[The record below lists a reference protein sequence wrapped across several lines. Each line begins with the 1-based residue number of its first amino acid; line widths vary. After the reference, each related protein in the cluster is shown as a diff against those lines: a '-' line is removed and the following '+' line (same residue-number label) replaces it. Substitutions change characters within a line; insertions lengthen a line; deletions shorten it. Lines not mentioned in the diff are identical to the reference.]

1 MHSAYQSG
9 HTSFLPD
16 RPSSISFHHPAHVT
30 AAVELSRACRRD
42 GGVGVC
48 RCRGDLPRLRRR
60 RGSSVCANHLQRLR
74 PAVSTHWVR
83 QVPSFI
89 ARCWRSRWQ
98 AHSDK
103 QTAEGRDGQAAC
115 RRPASR
121 SPADR
126 RRSLPR
132 PLQVRRQ
139 VRCQPHPSHH
149 HQHQITSQALGE
161 AGRALRCAAGVGGQC
176 SFGRT
181 NPIPQA
187 PLRCPA
193 CSKPLRR
200 SLGRRL

>member
-103 QTAEGRDGQAAC
+103 QTAEGRDGQAKAQPLAAGPP
-115 RRPASR
+115 PA
-121 SPADR
+121 
-126 RRSLPR
+126 R
-132 PLQVRRQ
+132 PLTAAA
-139 VRCQPHPSHH
+139 RCP
-149 HQHQITSQALGE
+149 A
-161 AGRALRCAAGVGGQC
+161 RCRCAAKYAA
-176 SFGRT
+176 SHIRHTIT
-181 NPIPQA
+181 NTRSQA
-187 PLRCPA
+187 KRLVRLAGHSAVQQASAASAALVEQTRFHKRPFAAPPA
-193 CSKPLRR
+193 ASR
-200 SLGRRL
+200 